1 MIVEDRFAPHLR
13 WNVALLGLDMA
24 LFVGGISFSA
34 WTTILP
40 LYVRHLSGSNLVLG
54 LMPAIRNLGIYLPPI
69 FVSAYVERL
78 LLYKPYV
85 LLWTIWERL
94 PYLLL
99 AGATVWLWPQHPT
112 LLLLTFFVLLGTST
126 VAGGV
131 CTPAWLQMVSLMI
144 PMRLRGRFFGM
155 ASGVGGLLAVA
166 GAAMTAALLRHY
178 PFPTNFALCFL
189 ATFAFLCASFVA
201 LALGREPA
209 NPGATRRPPPRPFWS
224 YLRTL
229 PPLLRRERNFAV
241 FLLASIF
248 ANLGMAISPF
258 LAVAASRN
266 LHVSDAQVGIYSG
279 VLVAT
284 ATLGSVG
291 WGWLG
296 DHAGYR
302 LVLLAGTLAGLL
314 SLSLAVVALGAS
326 SAGLF
331 FGVFAA
337 LGAYSSA
344 IQLASFTVVTEF
356 GTEGERPTY
365 IALSSLALAPV
376 ALIAPILGGAL
387 ADRLGYAAIFLGTC
401 VALLCACALFAFA
414 VRDPRAAHVAG

>member
-1 MIVEDRFAPHLR
+1 MIVENRFAPHLR
-13 WNVALLGLDMA
+13 WNLTVLGIDIA
-24 LFVGGISFSA
+24 LFVCGISFSA

-40 LYVRHLSGSNLVLG
+40 LYVRHLTSSNLVLG
-54 LMPAIRNLGIYLPPI
+54 LMPAVRNLGIYLPPI
-69 FVSAYVERL
+69 FVSAYIERL

-85 LLWTIWERL
+85 LLWTVWERI

-112 LLLLTFFVLLGTST
+112 LLLLLFFVLLGTST
-126 VAGGV
+126 VAGGI

-144 PMRLRGRFFGM
+144 PMRQRGRFFGL
-155 ASGVGGLLAVA
+155 ASGLGGLLGVA

-189 ATFAFLCASFVA
+189 ATFIFLIGSFAA
-201 LALGREPA
+201 LAMGREPA
-209 NPGATRRPPPRPFWS
+209 NPEAARRPPPRSFWT
-224 YLRTL
+224 YMRTL

-296 DHAGYR
+296 DHVGYR

-314 SLSLAVVALGAS
+314 SLSLAVLALAIAS
-326 SAGLF
+326 NALF
-331 FGVFAA
+331 FAVFAA

-356 GTEGERPTY
+356 GTEQERPTY

-376 ALIAPILGGAL
+376 ALVAPILGGAL
-387 ADRLGYAAIFLGTC
+387 ADKLGYAAIFSGTC

-414 VRDPRAAHVAG
+414 VRDPRASFATG